1 MTTTSLKSTLD
12 APTARQ
18 RRRSQT
24 PGQRA
29 GRITRRTLT
38 NLLIVVILVVE
49 LYPLFWILVS
59 SFKTQNQFETQP
71 LWSLPSSLNFQNY
84 VDAWN
89 TAQLGTDAINS
100 LTVTLVGLV
109 ITLILGAGAAF
120 AL

>member
-38 NLLIVVILVVE
+38 NLLIVVILVVAYV
-49 LYPLFWILVS
+49 LLFLFGFPFVFFVLLGLGESIFHFRARRFS
-59 SFKTQNQFETQP
+59 HAP
-71 LWSLPSSLNFQNY
+71 PPPS
-84 VDAWN
+84 
-89 TAQLGTDAINS
+89 
-100 LTVTLVGLV
+100 
-109 ITLILGAGAAF
+109 
-120 AL
+120 